1 MTLRALIIGI
11 MVWIPS
17 TFFASASWS
26 QSQPNR
32 VKPAKCGYSYD
43 YSYPYGIYSHSHR
56 GTDYYETYTNRPKA

>member
-17 TFFASASWS
+17 TFFANASWS

-43 YSYPYGIYSHSHR
+43 YSYP
-56 GTDYYETYTNRPKA
+56 TATLNEALTTTKLTL